1 MKTPTANR
9 PLTLACTHNTY
20 LHMVNVWLEGKGVS
34 GTVEVY
40 YCGHRKGLSANF
52 EITLLGYQH
61 KGRTDLYP
69 EDSGAVSRPFFL
81 ASCERRVGHSGQPAS
96 DAAKKQIAE
105 VLDRVFARVQA
116 DWGKELREG
125 NERRDRKNHR
135 ERLARKIEELRAEL
149 AATER
154 ELASLA

>member
-9 PLTLACTHNTY
+9 PLTLACTHNT
-20 LHMVNVWLEGKGVS
+20 HASTVNVHLEGKGVW

-40 YCGHRKGLSANF
+40 YSGHREGLCSNF
-52 EITLLGYQH
+52 EITLLGYMH

-69 EDSGAVSRPFFL
+69 KDSGAVSRPFL

-105 VLDRVFARVQA
+105 VLDRVFARVSA
-116 DWGKELREG
+116 DWGKALRES
-125 NERRDRKNHR
+125 NERTNRENHR
-135 ERLARKIEELRAEL
+135 RSLTNKIEELRKEL
-149 AATER
+149 AV
-154 ELASLA
+154 L